1 MTGDN
6 NNQKFLRNVARV
18 CDIFSSFVVYM
29 KFTKY
34 INLGFGC

>member
-6 NNQKFLRNVARV
+6 NSQKFLKNVARV
-18 CDIFSSFVVYM
+18 CAIFFPFVVYM